1 MIFLNYR
8 KIDSTP
14 ETRSLK
20 VIFDQVFGSDAT
32 FLDNYS
38 IDSGEEW
45 PEKLEFELCKSRI
58 LIAIIGPTWLK
69 ANDSYG
75 HRLLDKPNDWVRI
88 EIEKALYNKI
98 EIIPLLVA
106 GAKFPPVEALPNSIK
121 EICNHQSYELRDSH
135 WKTDI
140 SPLISRIE
148 KVVSTEIS
156 LANVQFP
163 EYCDHVSRL
172 LTPDEL
178 TKKLSELTNWRIQTV
193 EVPNRK
199 NEKGSELVRKYEF
212 TTFLD
217 AIKFMSEAAVYI
229 EKVNHHPKWENLW
242 INLIVHLSTWNIG
255 YKVSALDF
263 DLAFYLDS
271 LFNTSYKP
279 NDK

>member
-1 MIFLNYR
+1 M
-8 KIDSTP
+8 
-14 ETRSLK
+14 
-20 VIFDQVFGSDAT
+20 
-32 FLDNYS
+32 
-38 IDSGEEW
+38 
-45 PEKLEFELCKSRI
+45 
-58 LIAIIGPTWLK
+58 
-69 ANDSYG
+69 
-75 HRLLDKPNDWVRI
+75 DKQNDWVRI
-88 EIEKALYNKI
+88 EIEKALHYKI

-106 GAKFPPVEALPNSIK
+106 GAKFPPLEALPESIK
-121 EICNHQSYELRDSH
+121 DISDYQYYELRDSH

-156 LANVQFP
+156 LSNVQFP

-172 LTPDEL
+172 LTSDEL
-178 TKKLSELTNWRIQTV
+178 SKKLSELTSWRIQTV

-199 NEKGSELVRKYEF
+199 SEKGSEVVRKYEF
-212 TTFLD
+212 ASFLD
-217 AIKFMSEAAVYI
+217 AIRFMSEASIYI

-242 INLIVHLSTWNIG
+242 INLVVHLSTWNIG

-279 NDK
+279 ED